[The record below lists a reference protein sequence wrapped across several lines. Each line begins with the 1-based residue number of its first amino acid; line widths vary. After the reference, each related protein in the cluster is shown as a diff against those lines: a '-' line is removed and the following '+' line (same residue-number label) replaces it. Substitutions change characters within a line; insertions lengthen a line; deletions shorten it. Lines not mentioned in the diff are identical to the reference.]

1 MTMVHPTARAGATF
15 PEFEVSFEAR
25 RGKKKSRTRPH
36 ILKKNI
42 RECE

>member
-25 RGKKKSRTRPH
+25 RGKKNPGQDH
-36 ILKKNI
+36 IF
-42 RECE
+42 

>member
-25 RGKKKSRTRPH
+25 RDKKFQDKTTYSE
-36 ILKKNI
+36 KKY
-42 RECE
+42 